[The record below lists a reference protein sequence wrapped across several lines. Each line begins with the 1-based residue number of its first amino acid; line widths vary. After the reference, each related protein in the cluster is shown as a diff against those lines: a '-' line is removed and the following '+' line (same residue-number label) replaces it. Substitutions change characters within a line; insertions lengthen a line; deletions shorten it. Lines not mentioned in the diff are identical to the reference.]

1 MEADTRIMQGKKA
14 LIIENDAIIRECIQ
28 VMYESEGLEV
38 VSARDG
44 ETGFELS
51 LEHVP
56 DLVVSDLYMVGLSGI
71 DLFKRLRADQRTGNI
86 PFMFITADARSA
98 VREECLALGAD
109 AFLLK
114 PFTFEELMRKTRSL
128 LAKAGAS

>member
-1 MEADTRIMQGKKA
+1 
-14 LIIENDAIIRECIQ
+14 
-28 VMYESEGLEV
+28 
-38 VSARDG
+38 
-44 ETGFELS
+44 
-51 LEHVP
+51 
-56 DLVVSDLYMVGLSGI
+56 MVGLSGI

-114 PFTFEELMRKTRSL
+114 PFTFEELMRKTRLL
-128 LAKAGAS
+128 LAKEGAS